1 VQPKPGMTVGLSAI
15 VGDVRIAGNIR
26 AMKTSFDPAGQ
37 AGAAARAGAAVATL
51 GLSLAGSAM
60 ANSAR
65 EDIDPCSAVFK

>member
-1 VQPKPGMTVGLSAI
+1 
-15 VGDVRIAGNIR
+15 
-26 AMKTSFDPAGQ
+26 MKTTFDPAGK
-37 AGAAARAGAAVATL
+37 AGAVARAGVAVATL